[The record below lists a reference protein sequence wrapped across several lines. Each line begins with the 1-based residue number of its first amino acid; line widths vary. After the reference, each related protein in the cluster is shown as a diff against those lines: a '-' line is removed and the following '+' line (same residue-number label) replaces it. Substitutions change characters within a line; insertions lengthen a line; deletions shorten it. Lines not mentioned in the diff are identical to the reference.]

1 MSETPI
7 PSAPPVPAAEPEAQE
22 PIVGRCEFRGSAPA
36 APPVFSVEPKALES
50 QEPAVWHF
58 DLRGSAAA
66 EPKSA
71 LDAPEPVVWRFA
83 FRGDAY
89 EFFNI
94 WLANTL
100 LTIATVGLFSPWAK
114 VRTLRYFYGS
124 AFLNGANFDY
134 HASPWSILAARLVVL
149 LAPAAAAA
157 LFFSE
162 RPLEDAAFTGVIF
175 LLLPWAIVRG
185 FAFNARYTS
194 HRGARFAFKKRTAL
208 AYLLLSPVVV
218 LVALLGFFASLA
230 IKDRRVFVDQLSD
243 SGELIILALV
253 LCAIILALGLRIMR
267 GWHRFKAG
275 NHSLGQMQF
284 HFEKPHVG
292 AYFLALWGIP
302 LLGLALLLVVMLFLA
317 LFSSFAEASGLTIS
331 AIAVFCVFL
340 VALLVVARVRAS
352 LLHVFWHHVSF
363 SIGGEFGRLRA
374 NFSAAKF
381 GERILLVNYLAVFL
395 SLGLLYPWTQI
406 RRARFLAE
414 NLSLEA
420 TPAALKKIPALRGE
434 KESALGGEFDSA
446 EGFDFDVGLV

>member
-1 MSETPI
+1 MSETSI
-7 PSAPPVPAAEPEAQE
+7 PPAPPPVSAAEPGAAEAQE

-58 DLRGSAAA
+58 DLRGSAAAA

-208 AYLLLSPVVV
+208 AYLLLFPVVV
-218 LVALLGFFASLA
+218 LVALLGFFVSLA
-230 IKDRRVFVDQLSD
+230 MKDRRVFVDQLSD

-292 AYFLALWGIP
+292 AYFFALWGIP
-302 LLGLALLLVVMLFLA
+302 LLGLALLLVVMLFLH
-317 LFSSFAEASGLTIS
+317 LFSSIAEASGFTIGV
-331 AIAVFCVFL
+331 IAVFLRLSGGAAGRGARSRLAVACVLASCQFFHRRR
-340 VALLVVARVRAS
+340 VRQVARKLFR
-352 LLHVFWHHVSF
+352 
-363 SIGGEFGRLRA
+363 R
-374 NFSAAKF
+374 
-381 GERILLVNYLAVFL
+381 
-395 SLGLLYPWTQI
+395 QI
-406 RRARFLAE
+406 RGA
-414 NLSLEA
+414 
-420 TPAALKKIPALRGE
+420 
-434 KESALGGEFDSA
+434 DSA
-446 EGFDFDVGLV
+446 CQLSRRFSFARTFVSVDANPPRALSRRKSFAGGDPRRPEKNPRPARRKRKRAGRRV